1 MKNRKSQQRN
11 MKEEKDQMEILT
23 LIKYSSQN
31 KKLSGWAQEQNEGE
45 KESVNLKIDQEK
57 LPNQNS
63 RQKIDGGRG
72 DREEQSL
79 RDLGYR
85 KNNDL
90 IFIYVLESLKVFEEI
105 MTENS

>member
-45 KESVNLKIDQEK
+45 KERISELE
-57 LPNQNS
+57 
-63 RQKIDGGRG
+63 
-72 DREEQSL
+72 DRPGEIAQS
-79 RDLGYR
+79 
-85 KNNDL
+85 KQQ
-90 IFIYVLESLKVFEEI
+90 
-105 MTENS
+105 TENRWRERGQGRTEPQGFGIP